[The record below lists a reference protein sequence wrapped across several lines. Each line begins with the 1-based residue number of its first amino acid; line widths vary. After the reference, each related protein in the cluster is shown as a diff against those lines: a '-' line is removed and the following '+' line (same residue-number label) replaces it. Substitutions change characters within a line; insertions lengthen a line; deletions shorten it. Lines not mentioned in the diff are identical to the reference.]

1 MSLPI
6 VAVVGATGAQG
17 GGVVDALLSGGRFAV
32 RALTRNPDSDRA
44 QALGARG
51 VEIVQADLAEPE
63 TLAAAFEGAHG
74 AFVVTNFWES
84 DVGPGEQEQG
94 KAAVKAAQQAGVRH
108 FVWST
113 LPNCRKL
120 SGGDLT
126 VEHFTSKA
134 LVDEAVK
141 AAGFELFT
149 FVEPPF
155 YFSNLTGVMAP
166 QEMEGGKKGWAVPMD
181 PAKVCIHAGDIAE
194 FGKLVAAA
202 FDSPE
207 SAGNG
212 VHLAMAADTLSWN
225 AMAETLNAQGHE
237 VGVVQVPA
245 EVYDGFYPGA
255 AEMREMFQ
263 WFERYSYFGPEAA
276 VKIAAANQLCPDG
289 FTSFADWAKAHMPAS

>member
-1 MSLPI
+1 MSLSVI
-6 VAVVGATGAQG
+6 AVVGATGAQG

-32 RALTRNPDSDRA
+32 RALTRNPKSERA
-44 QALGARG
+44 QAMAARG
-51 VEIVQADLAEPE
+51 VEVVQADLAEPE
-63 TLAAAFEGAHG
+63 TLAAAFEGAYG
-74 AFVVTNFWES
+74 AFVVTNFWE
-84 DVGPGEQEQG
+84 PGGIDEEKQG
-94 KAAVKAAQQAGVRH
+94 KAAVKAAKQAGVRH

-113 LPNCRKL
+113 LPNCKKF

-134 LVDEAVK
+134 LADEAVE
-141 AAGFELFT
+141 AAGFEFFT

-181 PAKVCIHAGDIAE
+181 PAKVCIHGGDIAE

-202 FDSPE
+202 FDNPE
-207 SAGNG
+207 RVGQGA
-212 VHLAMAADTLSWN
+212 HLAMAADTLSWN
-225 AMAETLNAQGHE
+225 AMAETLNALGHE